1 MERKCG
7 RWQLRIQE
15 RDRTYG
21 RIEAKGEKS
30 KQRLN
35 LNLETREID
44 AKEADSKHQKQKEDR
59 LNQQFKIWATP
70 CISFLYFRLLS
81 TVS

>member
-1 MERKCG
+1 MEGLK
-7 RWQLRIQE
+7 QKE
-15 RDRTYG
+15 
-21 RIEAKGEKS
+21 EKS

-59 LNQQFKIWATP
+59 LNQQFKICATP

>member
-1 MERKCG
+1 MECLK
-7 RWQLRIQE
+7 QKE
-15 RDRTYG
+15 
-21 RIEAKGEKS
+21 EKS

-44 AKEADSKHQKQKEDR
+44 AKEAEIKHQKQKEDR

-70 CISFLYFRLLS
+70 CISFSLFS
-81 TVS
+81 SFKHS

>member
-1 MERKCG
+1 MLIPSKPNNLGNKQSHKEMERKCG

-21 RIEAKGEKS
+21 RFEAKGEKS

-35 LNLETREID
+35 LNLETREI
-44 AKEADSKHQKQKEDR
+44 KGV
-59 LNQQFKIWATP
+59 IY
-70 CISFLYFRLLS
+70 LYLI
-81 TVS
+81 